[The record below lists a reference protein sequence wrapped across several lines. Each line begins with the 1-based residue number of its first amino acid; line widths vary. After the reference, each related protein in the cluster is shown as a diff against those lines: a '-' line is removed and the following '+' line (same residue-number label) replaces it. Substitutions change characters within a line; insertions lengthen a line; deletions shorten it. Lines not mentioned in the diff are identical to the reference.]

1 MQSVWPTPIKLL
13 GQPELSFSCVKFG
26 SHSVGF
32 HSRIIEKKLV
42 LAFMAAFCH
51 LPFHAIKHWS
61 CCPRWSSL
69 HWFISCEMWN
79 YDLSLLFSFF
89 YQLDCVM
96 CSHQKCPCEHS
107 NFSRQLINLYCLKKS
122 SQVEGTK
129 SDYDILCVFAPLCAR
144 VCVCVNSVHGSLS
157 CAFYYTY
164 TERRHFRSKKIKSL
178 FKIPKTTR
186 DEK

>member
-1 MQSVWPTPIKLL
+1 MQSSTEAPALDEVPCIDLFL
-13 GQPELSFSCVKFG
+13 VKCG
-26 SHSVGF
+26 IMIF
-32 HSRIIEKKLV
+32 H
-42 LAFMAAFCH
+42 FF
-51 LPFHAIKHWS
+51 
-61 CCPRWSSL
+61 
-69 HWFISCEMWN
+69 
-79 YDLSLLFSFF
+79 FSFF